1 MTTILIV
8 DDEPDSIDSLSTRLS
23 IDGFDVQAVTSGAEA
38 LAQVAARRP
47 DLVIVDLM
55 MPGMTGFDLCRFLR
69 DEERTRRIPI
79 ILYSALPLMQPSRG
93 FYDCALTKPAEP
105 DVLLFE
111 INALLAASAAQRSTV
126 SNNTVTDTPGESA
139 AG

>member
-38 LAQVAARRP
+38 LAQIAVRRP
-47 DLVIVDLM
+47 DLVIIDLM

-69 DEERTRRIPI
+69 DEEQTRRIPI
-79 ILYSALPLMQPSRG
+79 ILYSALPLMHPSRG
-93 FYDCALTKPAEP
+93 FYDLALTKPAEP
-105 DVLLFE
+105 DLLLSE
-111 INALLAASAAQRSTV
+111 INALLAA
-126 SNNTVTDTPGESA
+126 D
-139 AG
+139 